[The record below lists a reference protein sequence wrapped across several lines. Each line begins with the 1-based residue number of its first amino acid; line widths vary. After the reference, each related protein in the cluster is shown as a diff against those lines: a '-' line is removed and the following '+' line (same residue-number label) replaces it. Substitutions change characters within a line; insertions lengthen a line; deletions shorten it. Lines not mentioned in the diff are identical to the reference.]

1 MDEYLKSMENYS
13 PLAAGTGKL
22 LDETKIIEFVGAPHT
37 TIVDE
42 ETVPDELPKY
52 MAPKTVEVRRFTL
65 KK

>member
-22 LDETKIIEFVGAPHT
+22 LDETKIIEFVGAPQT

-52 MAPKTVEVRRFTL
+52 MAPKTIEVRRFTL